1 MWYFSLFFPSL
12 FVPRITAKA
21 QGSCVLLGVVT
32 LCQGFVRCEVWLPYV
47 KGGYYRH
54 TYYFCIRY
62 LYYFLKNENAHTKE
76 LLGVLEGLL
85 SVDPTTELSEEYC
98 KLATHKTGE

>member
-1 MWYFSLFFPSL
+1 MS
-12 FVPRITAKA
+12 R
-21 QGSCVLLGVVT
+21 G
-32 LCQGFVRCEVWLPYV
+32 R
-47 KGGYYRH
+47 YYRH
-54 TYYFCIRY
+54 VYYFCIRY

>member
-47 KGGYYRH
+47 KGGTIVTRIISVSG
-54 TYYFCIRY
+54 TCTTFLRMRMPTQKNFSVY
-62 LYYFLKNENAHTKE
+62 LKA
-76 LLGVLEGLL
+76 
-85 SVDPTTELSEEYC
+85 C
-98 KLATHKTGE
+98 

>member
-1 MWYFSLFFPSL
+1 MS
-12 FVPRITAKA
+12 RME
-21 QGSCVLLGVVT
+21 C
-32 LCQGFVRCEVWLPYV
+32 C
-47 KGGYYRH
+47 H
-54 TYYFCIRY
+54 MHYFCFRY

-76 LLGVLEGLL
+76 LLSVLEGLL